1 MATTAIAPSPAP
13 KRRLPLREIARLS
26 LGVVIIGGIL
36 FGQQAFGMITR
47 DTRIDPAIT
56 RDGLVDVIV
65 VLNFEPERF
74 HNERLARLGMFS
86 GRDGSTR
93 RVRLRQVTQANLNA
107 LASMPWI
114 GALEPLK

>member
-1 MATTAIAPSPAP
+1 MATAAITTPTPL
-13 KRRLPLREIARLS
+13 KRRLPLKEIARLS

-47 DTRIDPAIT
+47 DARVDPAIV
-56 RDGLVDVIV
+56 REGLVDVLV

-93 RVRLRQVTQANLNA
+93 RVRLRQVTQDNLRA
-107 LASMPWI
+107 LSSLPWI